1 MSEETENT
9 ELDDMMIDSTED
21 ILEDA
26 RSGHT
31 TSSVEVMAAVLHRVG
46 RSPALAY
53 VVIEHGDDVGHDELR
68 DFCEEAFPHMK
79 ENETLTVESYNLAHL
94 LTAFHAVKTG
104 GGEE

>member
-1 MSEETENT
+1 MSEEVENT

-31 TSSVEVMAAVLHRVG
+31 ASSVEVMAAVLHRVG
-46 RSPALAY
+46 QSPTLAY
-53 VVIEHGDDVGHDELR
+53 VVIEHGDSVGHDELR
-68 DFCEEAFPHMK
+68 DFCEEAFPYMR
-79 ENETLTVESYNLAHL
+79 ENETLTVESYNLAGL
-94 LTAFHAVKTG
+94 LNAFHTAETG